1 MENSAFEHALSAE
14 IVASEQMRLRVL
26 AAALAILL
34 LLDQLLFLT
43 APTHC
48 NGLRSD
54 RCRRGCRLAQSG
66 RSSSMKSSSCLCFAI
81 AHRMAGICRRLRDL
95 VMP

>member
-43 APTHC
+43 APDALQRIT
-48 NGLRSD
+48 
-54 RCRRGCRLAQSG
+54 
-66 RSSSMKSSSCLCFAI
+66 
-81 AHRMAGICRRLRDL
+81 
-95 VMP
+95 

>member
-43 APTHC
+43 APDALQRITQRP
-48 NGLRSD
+48 L
-54 RCRRGCRLAQSG
+54 
-66 RSSSMKSSSCLCFAI
+66 
-81 AHRMAGICRRLRDL
+81 
-95 VMP
+95 PT